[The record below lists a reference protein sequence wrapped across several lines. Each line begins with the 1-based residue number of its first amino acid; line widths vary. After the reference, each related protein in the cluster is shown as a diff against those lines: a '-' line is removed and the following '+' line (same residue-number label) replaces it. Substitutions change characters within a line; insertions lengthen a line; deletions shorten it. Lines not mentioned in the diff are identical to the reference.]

1 MATASPR
8 LRLAAI
14 LAPLV
19 AGAVPHVH
27 AAPEPPPATAPQAA
41 APDAAA
47 ADGPAVAAPPA
58 GSPGQADLDAAI
70 EAKLS
75 ANSLDDFA
83 EVLALCKQAI
93 EKGLDAESRKFAD
106 ELYTGTLVDRA
117 AMLVEV
123 IFGDDEPDPRWQQM
137 RAFALRDL
145 GEIVDRD
152 PKLGQAHLMIGRL
165 EALPRGN
172 RARARESAEK
182 ALELLDDD
190 GLQKA
195 RAHVVLATVEEDD
208 AARGRHFDAAV
219 ELAPRDAD
227 IRRARGMFRLVEDQ
241 FAGARDDLLV
251 AVEEDP
257 DDASLHEALGM
268 AAAMSDRT
276 DEALEAFGEAIELA
290 PESPGPLLQRGRLL
304 AQEEKYDDALADIER
319 AIDLDPRSAAAQLLR
334 ARVLQRSGDDD
345 AAAAAVE
352 TVLEQDPDNAAALE
366 IRGLLAAERDDY
378 PAAIR
383 DFRRLV
389 SRNGDDAVVVGQLG
403 MLYLAAKQ
411 PREAIKRFTRSLEI
425 DEEYFPA
432 RRGRSDALISI
443 GDHRAALADL
453 ERAVEL
459 QPEDSGVLNNLAW
472 LLATSPD
479 DGLRDG
485 ARAIDLATKACELTK
500 WQEAHIISTL
510 AAGYAERGDFEQA
523 RKFSRQAVEVGGE
536 ADEIEAQLTKELAS
550 YEAGKPW
557 RERQE
562 MPEAALEA
570 PDEPAAGPPAA
581 APAREPRRPF
591 DE

>member
-1 MATASPR
+1 MLRAPPR

-14 LAPLV
+14 LVTLV
-19 AGAVPHVH
+19 AGAAPGLH
-27 AAPEPPPATAPQAA
+27 AAPEAPPAA
-41 APDAAA
+41 AP
-47 ADGPAVAAPPA
+47 AD
-58 GSPGQADLDAAI
+58 SPGQADLDAAI

-83 EVLALCKQAI
+83 EVLALCKKAV
-93 EKGLDAESRKFAD
+93 EKGLDDESRKFAD
-106 ELYTGTLVDRA
+106 ELYTGTLVDRS
-117 AMLVEV
+117 AMLVDV
-123 IFGDDEPDPRWQQM
+123 IYGSDVPDPRWQQM

-152 PKLGQAHLMIGRL
+152 PKLGQAHLMIARL

-172 RARARESAEK
+172 QARAREAAEK

-208 AARGRHFDAAV
+208 AARGRHYDAAV

-227 IRRARGMFRLVEDQ
+227 IRRARGLFRLMEDQ
-241 FAGARDDLLV
+241 FAGAREDLLV

-257 DDASLHEALGM
+257 DDASLREALGM
-268 AAAMSDRT
+268 AAEMSDRIE
-276 DEALEAFGEAIELA
+276 EALEAFGEAIELA

-304 AQEEKYDDALADIER
+304 AQEEKYDDALADVER
-319 AIDLDPRSAAAQLLR
+319 ALDLDPRATPAQLLR
-334 ARVLQRSGDDD
+334 ARILQRSGAEDE
-345 AAAAAVE
+345 AAAAVE
-352 TVLEQDPDNAAALE
+352 AVLEQDPDSSAALE
-366 IRGLLAAERDDY
+366 LRGLLAAERDDY

-389 SRNGDDAVVVGQLG
+389 SRNGDDAMVVSQLG

-411 PREAIKRFTRSLEI
+411 PREAIKRFTRALEI
-425 DEEYFPA
+425 DDESFPA

-443 GDHRAALADL
+443 GDHPAALADL
-453 ERAVEL
+453 ERAVSL
-459 QPEDSGVLNNLAW
+459 RPEDSGVLNNLAW

-485 ARAIDLATKACELTK
+485 GRAVELATKACELTAWK
-500 WQEAHIISTL
+500 EAHIISTL
-510 AAGYAERGDFEQA
+510 AAGYAERGDFETA
-523 RKFSRQAVEVGGE
+523 KKYSRQAVEVGGE
-536 ADEIEAQLTKELAS
+536 ADEIEEQLAKELAS

-562 MPEAALEA
+562 TPEARLAE
-570 PDEPAAGPPAA
+570 PDDPATPPAA
-581 APAREPRRPF
+581 PPREPRRPF